1 MFFDSQF
8 LTKVIIINV
17 WRQSTTEES
26 KPPANQG
33 GLSKNELFQKEK
45 VVFDEAI
52 LSIANDHW
60 KGAKFDGSS
69 VIAYPVL
76 CGEDDLLY
84 DDYEATKEF
93 LSCPIRDIHKYDTM
107 KKENEAMHQHLDRHL
122 NEIVFRKC
130 EDRTFCGES
139 RSEEILQH
147 FNNSQLNVK
156 FPAPTQSK
164 ECMGHYKTFLQEC
177 MGHEGQPTAVAD
189 NLGSCQFGCKAYKFK
204 LKTAKARHMSVFH
217 WRQTKVREL
226 KHVERQHDDDLNQ
239 IQWVNEKK

>member
-1 MFFDSQF
+1 M
-8 LTKVIIINV
+8 
-17 WRQSTTEES
+17 
-26 KPPANQG
+26 
-33 GLSKNELFQKEK
+33 
-45 VVFDEAI
+45 
-52 LSIANDHW
+52 SIANDHW

-239 IQWVNEKK
+239 IQ